1 MALFSL
7 QSLRPIVVLGGVAAV
22 VLLPVSASA
31 LQTVVVGGKTYEVDI
46 FTGSYS
52 ANASKFALPPTGQM
66 PWWGSQSLA
75 TQFATAVADGLG
87 LTPGNRPPGVPG
99 VPGFSGAGIGPLFT
113 SATDFA
119 VLIGEVPVPVTRNSL
134 FYQVGPTTKGTYPF
148 GTLPPLPIPQ
158 SGFASALLP
167 YAVAR
172 EISTQSVPA
181 PLPLLGASAAFG
193 FSRRLRSRI
202 RRSTTV

>member
-1 MALFSL
+1 MALFSV
-7 QSLRPIVVLGGVAAV
+7 QSLRPIVVLGGVAVV

-75 TQFATAVADGLG
+75 TQFATAVGAGLG
-87 LTPGNRPPGVPG
+87 LTPGFLLPIVGTAGV
-99 VPGFSGAGIGPLFT
+99 GPLFAAST
-113 SATDFA
+113 
-119 VLIGEVPVPVTRNSL
+119 
-134 FYQVGPTTKGTYPF
+134 
-148 GTLPPLPIPQ
+148 GTLPFVGTPVTNNSLYYQAGTITSGTFPFGGFPPLPVPQ
-158 SGFASALLP
+158 SGPFSALVP
-167 YAVAR
+167 YAIATEVVP
-172 EISTQSVPA
+172 QSVPA
-181 PLPLLGASAAFG
+181 PLPLLGAGAAFG